1 VPGYLLLDDI
11 PWNCKM
17 NQIFYDRQFA
27 EMNQPGYLLLDDM
40 PWNCKINQIFYDS
53 QDFYLVRSTVVI
65 S

>member
-1 VPGYLLLDDI
+1 
-11 PWNCKM
+11 M

-53 QDFYLVRSTVVI
+53 QDFYPVRSTVVI